1 MSVEADGLLV
11 LCWPIAWPIA
21 KLLDCVLGHDE
32 GHFFAGAEMAA
43 ALDIHRERGHLSREE
58 ADIMQG
64 ALCMAQ
70 KRCQDCMTPIGR
82 VQSLATDAVLD
93 EATMDWIV
101 QTGHSR
107 IPVHEP
113 GKPGKF
119 LGALLIKKL
128 IKLRPEDAWPVSTQR
143 LSPLVKVVED
153 EPLYKILDIFQTG
166 QTHMAVVY
174 PRETELGDNLA
185 PLDVPPLGILTLED
199 LIEELINEEIV
210 DETDLYIDVAHEEA
224 GVAEEL
230 RGAERLRA
238 GRLVCAPAVSFATR
252 STASGSEQ
260 DLSLPE
266 RRQSTP
272 AGLGRVQAAPAS
284 SGEAEGSRRRATGL
298 QSIFDLAQAQAK
310 AKASRSP
317 GTESTESRKKQ
328 CGPTDAV
335 KALKGSAY
343 VRSRR
348 AGLLEEALII
358 RSLCLK
364 FEVVGS
370 FCSPASALTEVALAR
385 RPPASPKRRKGVN
398 VHFKYSGEAVLWDV
412 SGPQRPLRPAVV
424 RWAQGDQLE
433 YFDVYTKDEF
443 VALLSQKDGQRS
455 VGEQEKIERMVGFL
469 EGLTGRNPSPRG
481 AESILLPGNR
491 GLSVPP
497 ALEVLKEAGLEGGEV
512 RKVALEIFQ
521 DYSMKT
527 EVVVASPGGAPQ
539 APVVRQAP
547 LKKPPPK
554 GEVLKEE
561 GGFKR
566 YVKVTYLDPDLLILR
581 GRGASEVY
589 RKVA

>member
-1 MSVEADGLLV
+1 MPDVEFGSAEFWSMDRTYMVAAATALVLFGGLMSGLTLGLLSAEELELSIVERAGTATEQRRAIAVRGLIKRQHLLLVTLLLCNAAAMEALPLVLDRLLSPIGAVLISVTAVLAFGEILPQAVCKAYGLAVGSAAAPLVRCLLV
-11 LCWPIAWPIA
+11 LCWPIAWPIS

-82 VQSLATDAVLD
+82 VQSLATDALLD

-119 LGALLIKKL
+119 LGVLLIKKL

-252 STASGSEQ
+252 STASGSDQ
-260 DLSLPE
+260 DISMPE

-272 AGLGRVQAAPAS
+272 AGLGRVQAGPAG

-310 AKASRSP
+310 AQAGRSP
-317 GTESTESRKKQ
+317 GTESTESR
-328 CGPTDAV
+328 P
-335 KALKGSAY
+335 
-343 VRSRR
+343 
-348 AGLLEEALII
+348 
-358 RSLCLK
+358 
-364 FEVVGS
+364 
-370 FCSPASALTEVALAR
+370 LAQATR
-385 RPPASPKRRKGVN
+385 
-398 VHFKYSGEAVLWDV
+398 
-412 SGPQRPLRPAVV
+412 
-424 RWAQGDQLE
+424 
-433 YFDVYTKDEF
+433 
-443 VALLSQKDGQRS
+443 QRS
-455 VGEQEKIERMVGFL
+455 VR
-469 EGLTGRNPSPRG
+469 T
-481 AESILLPGNR
+481 
-491 GLSVPP
+491 
-497 ALEVLKEAGLEGGEV
+497 
-512 RKVALEIFQ
+512 VARTPL
-521 DYSMKT
+521 
-527 EVVVASPGGAPQ
+527 
-539 APVVRQAP
+539 
-547 LKKPPPK
+547 LKKRTA
-554 GEVLKEE
+554 EL
-561 GGFKR
+561 
-566 YVKVTYLDPDLLILR
+566 
-581 GRGASEVY
+581 A
-589 RKVA
+589 